1 MFITGGLLTR
11 AIEVN
16 NLTKSFGNFQ
26 AVKGVTFSVE
36 EGEVFGLI
44 GPNGAGKTTTMRM
57 LSTLL
62 QVTSGT
68 ATIFGKDLI
77 TETDEVRKIISYLP
91 EEAGA
96 YKNLTGR
103 KYLEFIARFFSQGD
117 DFKEMVDYGISLSNL
132 SDRIDDKVETYSKGM
147 TRRLLVSRA
156 LMFKPR
162 LAILDELTS
171 GLDVISAQHVR
182 RTVRDTTKNGTT
194 IIVSSHNMLEV
205 ELICDRL
212 ALIADGK
219 VMELGSPAELKAK
232 YDAANIEEV
241 FVKVVS

>member
-1 MFITGGLLTR
+1 LKAVEARELVKTFGDFR
-11 AIEVN
+11 AVN
-16 NLTKSFGNFQ
+16 G
-26 AVKGVTFSVE
+26 ATFSVE

-44 GPNGAGKTTTMRM
+44 GPNGAGKTTIMRM

-62 QVTSGT
+62 QVTSGS
-68 ATIFGKDLI
+68 ASIFGKDVS
-77 TETDEVRKIISYLP
+77 TEAGEIRKIISYLP

-103 KYLEFIARFFSQGD
+103 RYLEFIARFFCKGD
-117 DFKEMVDYGISLSNL
+117 DVNKMVDDGIALSNL
-132 SDRIDDKVETYSKGM
+132 SERIDDKVETYSKGM

-156 LMFKPR
+156 LMFKPQ

-182 RTVRDTTKNGTT
+182 KTIRETAQNGTT

-205 ELICDRL
+205 ELICDRI
-212 ALIADGK
+212 ALINGGR
-219 VMELGSPAELKAK
+219 VVELGTPEELKDK
-232 YDAANIEEV
+232 YSADNIEEV
-241 FVKVVS
+241 FVRAVA